1 MTRVDFYIVAGTT
14 ASPLI
19 ACRLAEK
26 AYQRGHRV
34 HIHASDP
41 DQARQV
47 DELLWTFRAG
57 SFVPHRLTGR
67 ETPAAE
73 PVPVTIGCEAGDGP
87 GSGAEPDAAIG
98 PDIGPGDVLINL
110 DSSVPLFFSRF
121 ERVAEI
127 VAGDEQARAE
137 GRERYRFY
145 RERGYHLDTHT
156 LDKA

>member
-47 DELLWTFRAG
+47 DELLWTFRGG
-57 SFVPHRLTGR
+57 SFVPHRLKGTD
-67 ETPAAE
+67 TPTAE
-73 PVPVTIGCEAGDGP
+73 PVAVTIGCEA
-87 GSGAEPDAAIG
+87 EPAVAAAPDFD